1 MNITFVTDTYTPQ
14 ANGVATTL
22 ERLVNGLRDRG
33 HSVDVVRPAV
43 LACDEEGLEV
53 PSFGLP
59 GYREVRFGFPMR
71 LVLQSRWS
79 RRRPDVIYVATETP
93 LGASAITAAR
103 SLGIPAASGFH
114 TNFQQYVAHY
124 RMPLLEKATLSYLRR
139 VHNRSA
145 CTFVPSRDVIDE
157 LDACGFENL
166 QLLPKGVDTKRFNPK
181 KRSIALRK
189 TWGLGQ
195 GGLAGLYVGRIAA
208 EKNLPL
214 VVETFEAI
222 RKRIPDFK
230 GVFVGDGPK
239 LEELKREHPEF
250 VYAGV
255 LRGEELAEHYA
266 SADLFIFP
274 SITETFGNVTLEAM
288 ASGLAVVA
296 YDYAAARQH
305 IVNGVNGFTAGFD
318 DREAF
323 LSRALAAAGSD
334 LGEIRNEARKSA
346 RKVRWKKVVSALKN
360 SFRTWPTAS
369 LSPRSRTPISWNWS
383 NPPEDPPSQQS

>member
-1 MNITFVTDTYTPQ
+1 MKITFVTDTYAPQ

-22 ERLVNGLRDRG
+22 ERLVNGLRERG
-33 HSVDVVRPAV
+33 HQVDVVRPAV
-43 LACDEEGLEV
+43 LACDEEGLKV

-71 LVLQSRWS
+71 IVLQSRWS
-79 RRRPDVIYVATETP
+79 RRQPDVIYVATETP

-103 SLGIPAASGFH
+103 ALGIPAASGFH

-124 RMPLLEKATLSYLRR
+124 RMPLLEKATMSYLRR
-139 VHNRSA
+139 VHNRSV
-145 CTFVPSRDVIDE
+145 CTFVPSSDVIDE
-157 LDACGFENL
+157 LDARGFENL
-166 QLLPKGVDTKRFNPK
+166 QLLPKGVDTKLFHPR
-181 KRSIALRK
+181 KRSLTLRQR
-189 TWGLGQ
+189 WGAG
-195 GGLAGLYVGRIAA
+195 ANAIVGLYVGRIAA

-214 VVETFEAI
+214 IVETFSAI

-250 VYAGV
+250 IYAGV
-255 LRGEELAEHYA
+255 LRGEALAEHYA

-288 ASGLAVVA
+288 ASGLGVVA

-305 IVNGVNGFTAGFD
+305 IVNGENGFTAPFD

-323 LSRALAAAGSD
+323 LDLAVDAAG
-334 LGEIRNEARKSA
+334 RNLTLLREEARASA
-346 RKVRWKKVVSALKN
+346 RKVRWKKVVKRFEKQLEDLANRLPVGS
-360 SFRTWPTAS
+360 TAE
-369 LSPRSRTPISWNWS
+369 TQ
-383 NPPEDPPSQQS
+383 PEAVGTN

>member
-22 ERLVNGLRDRG
+22 ERLVTGLRDRG

-124 RMPLLEKATLSYLRR
+124 RMPLLEKATLSYLRH

-145 CTFVPSRDVIDE
+145 CTFVPSMDVIDE
-157 LDACGFENL
+157 LDARGFENL
-166 QLLPKGVDTKRFNPK
+166 QLLPKGVDTKRFSPK
-181 KRSIALRK
+181 KRSPALRK
-189 TWGLGQ
+189 RWGVGE

-214 VVETFEAI
+214 VVDTFRAI
-222 RKRIPDFK
+222 QKRIPDFK

-239 LEELKREHPEF
+239 LEELKREHPGF
-250 VYAGV
+250 IYPGV
-255 LRGEELAEHYA
+255 LRGDELAEHYA

-305 IVNGVNGFTAGFD
+305 IVHGINGYTAGFD

-323 LSRALAAAGSD
+323 LSSALAAVGGD
-334 LGEIRNEARKSA
+334 LTGIREEARKSA
-346 RKVRWKKVVSALKN
+346 RKVRWKKVVKRFEKQLEDLAD
-360 SFRTWPTAS
+360 RVPVTRAAS
-369 LSPRSRTPISWNWS
+369 PHPVRP
-383 NPPEDPPSQQS
+383 D

>member
-1 MNITFVTDTYTPQ
+1 MKITFVTDTYTPQ

-22 ERLVNGLRDRG
+22 ERLVNGLRERG
-33 HSVDVVRPAV
+33 HEVDVVRPAV

-71 LVLQSRWS
+71 LVLQARWS

-103 SLGIPAASGFH
+103 ALGIPAASGFH

-145 CTFVPSRDVIDE
+145 CTFVPSSDVIE
-157 LDACGFENL
+157 QLDAQGFENL
-166 QLLPKGVDTKRFNPK
+166 QLLPKGVDTKLFHPR
-181 KRSIALRK
+181 KRSSELRRN
-189 TWGLGQ
+189 WGLRP
-195 GGLAGLYVGRIAA
+195 GGLAGIYVGRIAA

-214 VVETFEAI
+214 VVETFREI
-222 RKRIPDFK
+222 QRRIPDFK

-239 LEELKREHPEF
+239 LEELRRDHPEF
-250 VYAGV
+250 VYAGI
-255 LRGEELAEHYA
+255 LRGEALAEHYA

-274 SITETFGNVTLEAM
+274 SLTETFGNVTLEAM

-305 IVNGVNGFTAGFD
+305 IVSGTNGFAAPFD

-323 LSRALAAAGSD
+323 LALATEAAGRD
-334 LGEIRNEARKSA
+334 LGPVREEARASA
-346 RKVRWKKVVSALKN
+346 RRVRWKKVVKHFETQLADL
-360 SFRTWPTAS
+360 AVA
-369 LSPRSRTPISWNWS
+369 RSGATGPAAAIAG
-383 NPPEDPPSQQS
+383 

>member
-1 MNITFVTDTYTPQ
+1 MKITFVTDTYAPQ

-22 ERLVNGLRDRG
+22 ERLVNGLREREHD
-33 HSVDVVRPAV
+33 VDVVRPAV

-103 SLGIPAASGFH
+103 ALGIPAASGFH
-114 TNFQQYVAHY
+114 TNFHQYVAHY
-124 RMPLLEKATLSYLRR
+124 RMPLLEKATMSYLRR

-145 CTFVPSRDVIDE
+145 ATFVPSRDVITE
-157 LDACGFENL
+157 LDARGFENL
-166 QLLPKGVDTKRFNPK
+166 QFLPKGVDTKQFSPK
-181 KRSIALRK
+181 KRSLTLRQS
-189 TWGLGQ
+189 WGMGP

-214 VVETFEAI
+214 IVETFTEI

-230 GVFVGDGPK
+230 GVFVGAGPK

-250 VYAGV
+250 IYAGV
-255 LRGEELAEHYA
+255 LRGEALAEHYA
-266 SADLFIFP
+266 SADLFVFP
-274 SITETFGNVTLEAM
+274 SVTETFGNVTLEAM

-296 YDYAAARQH
+296 YDYAAARLH
-305 IVNGVNGFTAGFD
+305 IVDGVNGFTAPFD
-318 DREAF
+318 DREAY
-323 LSRALAAAGSD
+323 LAAALAAAGSD
-334 LGEIRNEARKSA
+334 LSIVREEARASA
-346 RKVRWKKVVSALKN
+346 RKVRWKKVVKRFEKQLEGLVSPSRPEPAPE
-360 SFRTWPTAS
+360 SFAV
-369 LSPRSRTPISWNWS
+369 N
-383 NPPEDPPSQQS
+383 